1 MIDKSSI
8 LQIFGS
14 LMKTPNLLSQTDKYQ
29 LTPLDFSTKLDK
41 YIFRAI
47 ENLYKRGANR
57 ISPIDV
63 ENYFETIEVA
73 KLLFS
78 KENGIEYLQ
87 DAEYLSDENNFDY
100 YYQRLKKFN
109 LLKSLKESGI
119 DITDFYIENPVD
131 PRAIEINQK
140 FEDLTIKEIIDSIK
154 KKVLKAELEFNQD
167 DATETQT
174 AFEGMQEVIDDAEDG
189 SDIGLPVQGAIFNTI
204 VSGAR
209 KGALYIRSA
218 GSGTGKTR
226 QAVGD
231 ACYLA
236 FPFRYSHDKGRW
248 VQVGND
254 QKVLFIA
261 TEQNFKEIR
270 KMILSYLTGINESRF
285 RYGNFSSEEE
295 LLIRQAMEVLKRY
308 ENNFFIVRMANP
320 SIELVKTIV
329 RENCLTK
336 GIEYVFYDYIF
347 IGPSL
352 LNEFKGINLRN
363 DEVLLMF
370 ATALKDLAVELDI
383 FVMTSTQ
390 LNAKGDSNE
399 NIRNESAL
407 AGSRS
412 IINKADVGVI
422 CARPTK
428 DELEI
433 LINDEVIMG
442 CQPNLVTDIYKV
454 RSGAFT
460 QVRIWSYIDLG
471 TLRKDDLFITDARL
485 QPLVDFKVDSHEI
498 IDWDSES
505 YQDAILFM
513 NKLEEMK

>member
-174 AFEGMQEVIDDAEDG
+174 AFGIGKPNRISGKREEVQLWRRQK
-189 SDIGLPVQGAIFNTI
+189 SST
-204 VSGAR
+204 
-209 KGALYIRSA
+209 SA
-218 GSGTGKTR
+218 
-226 QAVGD
+226 
-231 ACYLA
+231 
-236 FPFRYSHDKGRW
+236 
-248 VQVGND
+248 
-254 QKVLFIA
+254 
-261 TEQNFKEIR
+261 
-270 KMILSYLTGINESRF
+270 
-285 RYGNFSSEEE
+285 
-295 LLIRQAMEVLKRY
+295 
-308 ENNFFIVRMANP
+308 
-320 SIELVKTIV
+320 
-329 RENCLTK
+329 
-336 GIEYVFYDYIF
+336 
-347 IGPSL
+347 
-352 LNEFKGINLRN
+352 
-363 DEVLLMF
+363 
-370 ATALKDLAVELDI
+370 
-383 FVMTSTQ
+383 
-390 LNAKGDSNE
+390 
-399 NIRNESAL
+399 
-407 AGSRS
+407 
-412 IINKADVGVI
+412 
-422 CARPTK
+422 
-428 DELEI
+428 
-433 LINDEVIMG
+433 
-442 CQPNLVTDIYKV
+442 
-454 RSGAFT
+454 
-460 QVRIWSYIDLG
+460 
-471 TLRKDDLFITDARL
+471 
-485 QPLVDFKVDSHEI
+485 
-498 IDWDSES
+498 
-505 YQDAILFM
+505 
-513 NKLEEMK
+513 